1 MIPSS
6 QLRSPGS
13 MPEIPQVPPW
23 RTPFKTGSLPRP
35 STPGGSQGSSTIPP
49 RERAC
54 RFPPPQSFRSTNP
67 RLACPSLR
75 RTPLIA
81 GMPSPMS
88 QPKDE
93 RSVTRCR
100 PATPPRGE
108 MPTRPGR
115 ARHDKGPAG
124 WYGSSPEGCARAT
137 HSAAQRRALAPPNRQ
152 GSRRGAGSGKAGR
165 GGGRWHDRL
174 PMRRGPGSA
183 FLFE

>member
-67 RLACPSLR
+67 RQACPSLR

-124 WYGSSPEGCARAT
+124 WYGSPEGCARAT
-137 HSAAQRRALAPPNRQ
+137 LSAAQRRALAPPNRQ